1 MSELLSQPEL
11 QNLKPVA
18 DRIPCGKGAIYA
30 LYFPDEAS
38 AENIMKKFWLKYSN
52 GEMAK
57 QFEDGN
63 LKPLD
68 EITYG
73 QRTSPMHM
81 IESERKN
88 HPGMAIKIV
97 VNGNTHALSPRAE
110 EILQEV
116 LKEEGLI

>member
-1 MSELLSQPEL
+1 MSEMLSQPE
-11 QNLKPVA
+11 KPRPIVE
-18 DRIPCGKGAIYA
+18 RIPCGKGAIYV

-38 AENIMKKFWLKYSN
+38 AENIMKKFWEKYSA
-52 GEMAK
+52 GEVTK
-57 QFEDGN
+57 QFEDGR

-73 QRTSPMHM
+73 PRTSPMHM
-81 IESERKN
+81 IESEQKN

-97 VNGNTHALSPRAE
+97 VNGNTHALSSRAE